1 MHCEGIKISE
11 SGLVRNDHDA
21 DKWVLLVLPGKLSPL
36 GSDYLKVFI
45 AFRGRFLKT
54 RHNKDFAQKLSGL

>member
-1 MHCEGIKISE
+1 M
-11 SGLVRNDHDA
+11 VRNDHDA

-36 GSDYLKVFI
+36 GSDYLKVFV